1 MTARRPAPT
10 TGAPR
15 ALVVGAE
22 PQFLL
27 VLTVVLRGAGYVVE
41 SARAGPDALA
51 LVAEDPPDV
60 PLLDLAP
67 PYGESVELCAEIRRL
82 SEVPILILSP
92 VGAQRETVRALNA
105 SADDYIPKPF
115 RTQELLDR
123 LRGVVPTESEPQAS
137 LPLEVGD
144 LVIDL
149 VRRRVSRGG
158 AVLMLEPEEFEL
170 VRVLAQH
177 PGRLVTDRQLLRAAW
192 GDQRGRETHC
202 LRVTV
207 ARLRAKLER
216 DAWRSGYLIAEPGLG
231 YRLCAPGEMVRDR
244 STAISE
250 AAPSPPGS
258 SQARLARP

>member
-1 MTARRPAPT
+1 MTAPQLAPT

-22 PQFLL
+22 PRFLG
-27 VLTVVLRGAGYVVE
+27 VLRVVLRGAGYVVE

-51 LVAEDPPDV
+51 LVAEDRPDV
-60 PLLDLAP
+60 LVLDLAP
-67 PYGESVELCAEIRRL
+67 PYGESAEFCAGIRRL
-82 SEVPILILSP
+82 SAVPILILSP
-92 VGAQRETVRALNA
+92 VGAQRETVRALEA
-105 SADDYIPKPF
+105 SADDYVPKPF

-123 LRGVVPTESEPQAS
+123 LRGVGPTAGDPQAS

-149 VRRRVSRGG
+149 VRRRVSRGA
-158 AVLMLEPEEFEL
+158 AVLMLDPEEFEL

-192 GDQRGRETHC
+192 GDQRGQETHR

-207 ARLRAKLER
+207 ARLRAKLEK
-216 DAWRSGYLIAEPGLG
+216 DPWRSGYLIAEPGLG
-231 YRLCAPGEMVRDR
+231 YRLCVPGNVARDR
-244 STAISE
+244 SAAVSE
-250 AAPSPPGS
+250 AAPSAPGS